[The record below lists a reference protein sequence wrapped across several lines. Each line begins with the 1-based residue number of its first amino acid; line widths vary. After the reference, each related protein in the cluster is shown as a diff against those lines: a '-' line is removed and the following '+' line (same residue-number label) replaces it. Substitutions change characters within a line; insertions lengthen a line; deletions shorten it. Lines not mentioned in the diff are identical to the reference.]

1 MNKIKFRRGSL
12 NNKKNIDIEEGEPIY
27 LTDTKRLYV
36 SNEDV
41 AINNVYV
48 GTQEP
53 NDPGINV
60 WINPQGIN
68 NVVDMIYPIGSIYL
82 SVNNVNPSSVFG
94 GSWESFGTGRTLVG
108 VDTSQ
113 TEFNTVEKTG
123 GEKTHTLIETELP
136 YIRGDFNFHGAG
148 SATVGSGC
156 AGYFKPGAYR
166 GNYRSGGSDLGGAGS
181 YDGFYFEFGGN
192 QPHNNLQPYITCYMW
207 KRVG

>member
-1 MNKIKFRRGSL
+1 MNRIKFRRGSL
-12 NNKKNIDIEEGEPIY
+12 NNKKNIDIEDGEPIY

-60 WINPQGIN
+60 WIDPQGVN
-68 NVVDMIYPIGSIYL
+68 NVIDMIYTIGSIYL

-94 GSWESFGTGRTLVG
+94 GTWVRFGNGKTLVG
-108 VDTSQ
+108 VDTNDSD
-113 TEFNTVEKTG
+113 FNSVEKTG
-123 GEKTHTLIETELP
+123 GEKTHTTTLNEMPT
-136 YIRGDFNFHGAG
+136 HKH
-148 SATVGSGC
+148 TVIMSW
-156 AGYFKPGAYR
+156 AP
-166 GNYRSGGSDLGGAGS
+166 NQSHNHSGGTYAKSFAEGANPSDGTYQSTDERIDNAGGG
-181 YDGFYFEFGGN
+181 
-192 QPHNNLQPYITCYMW
+192 QPHNNLQPYITVYMW

>member
-12 NNKKNIDIEEGEPIY
+12 NNKKNIDIEDGEPIY

-60 WINPQGIN
+60 WINPEGIN

-82 SVNNVNPSSVFG
+82 SVNNVNPSSIFG

-108 VDTSQ
+108 VDTGQ
-113 TEFNTVEKTG
+113 TEFNTVEKIGGSKHLQEHRHNYLTTTITYNDYGDG
-123 GEKTHTLIETELP
+123 GEVVAIPRGATNRAVYKMSEAPDVP
-136 YIRGDFNFHGAG
+136 YAN
-148 SATVGSGC
+148 SG
-156 AGYFKPGAYR
+156 
-166 GNYRSGGSDLGGAGS
+166 
-181 YDGFYFEFGGN
+181 
-192 QPHNNLQPYITCYMW
+192 NLQPYITVYMW
-207 KRVG
+207 KRVD

>member
-12 NNKKNIDIEEGEPIY
+12 NNKKNIDIEDGEPIY

-60 WINPQGIN
+60 WINPEGIN

-82 SVNNVNPSSVFG
+82 SVNNVNPSSIFG

-123 GEKTHTLIETELP
+123 GEKTHKLTVQELASHQ
-136 YIRGDFNFHGAG
+136 HGFQGG
-148 SATVGSGC
+148 SALFTQKDQGVKGLGSGVYWVEGVGSIPNTSN
-156 AGYFKPGAYR
+156 AGG
-166 GNYRSGGSDLGGAGS
+166 D
-181 YDGFYFEFGGN
+181 

>member
-1 MNKIKFRRGSL
+1 MTKIRVKRGLSENLDSVSMEGEKMNRIKFRRGSL
-12 NNKKNIDIEEGEPIY
+12 NNKKNIDIEDGEPIY

-60 WINPQGIN
+60 WIDPQGVN
-68 NVVDMIYPIGSIYL
+68 NVIDMIYPIGSIYM
-82 SVNNVNPSSVFG
+82 SVNDTDPAILFG
-94 GSWESFGTGRTLVG
+94 GVWESFGAGRTLVG

-123 GEKTHTLIETELP
+123 GSKHLQEHSHNVRWQYMGASGSTAAILAYSGSTISTENAGT
-136 YIRGDFNFHGAG
+136 GD
-148 SATVGSGC
+148 SG
-156 AGYFKPGAYR
+156 
-166 GNYRSGGSDLGGAGS
+166 
-181 YDGFYFEFGGN
+181 
-192 QPHNNLQPYITCYMW
+192 NLQPYITCYIW
-207 KRVG
+207 KRTA

>member
-12 NNKKNIDIEEGEPIY
+12 NNKKNIDIEDGEPIY

-36 SNEDV
+36 SNDDV

-68 NVVDMIYPIGSIYL
+68 NVVDIIYPIGSIYL

-94 GSWESFGTGRTLVG
+94 GTWEAWGSGKVPVG
-108 VDTSQ
+108 VDTTQ

-123 GEKTHTLIETELP
+123 GEKTHKLTINEMP
-136 YIRGDFNFHGAG
+136 SHSHNIHVGWGDTGLGAG
-148 SATVGSGC
+148 YARVDANNPKNRWGVD
-156 AGYFKPGAYR
+156 
-166 GNYRSGGSDLGGAGS
+166 NSGGGKA
-181 YDGFYFEFGGN
+181 
-192 QPHNNLQPYITCYMW
+192 HNNLQPYITCYMW

>member
-12 NNKKNIDIEEGEPIY
+12 NNKKNIDIEDGEPIY

-48 GTQEP
+48 GSQEP

-60 WINPQGIN
+60 WIDPQGIN
-68 NVVDMIYPIGSIYL
+68 NIVDIIYPVGSIYI

-123 GEKTHTLIETELP
+123 GEKTHKLSIDEMPRHRVPLPQNFGNPATSASDYTTDEYKTL
-136 YIRGDFNFHGAG
+136 A
-148 SATVGSGC
+148 ATKD
-156 AGYFKPGAYR
+156 AGYLNRTGQTSYV
-166 GNYRSGGSDLGGAGS
+166 GGDK
-181 YDGFYFEFGGN
+181 Y
-192 QPHNNLQPYITCYMW
+192 HNNLQPYITCYMW